1 MRRCGHGRRVQ
12 MRSPRPKLSEYSQY
26 GGNGVVEMMIS
37 IPSHVDVER
46 SPILAKGARQI
57 GVRYPWI
64 SM

>member
-1 MRRCGHGRRVQ
+1 